1 MEKVILYCKSYW
13 GDLERTV
20 RLYESIKKHNKDN
33 IPFYVS
39 TSQRE
44 LNLFQQHFP
53 NEILLTDE
61 DICKQNNLHD
71 YQGRRVDVGRVV
83 NHIRFNIWRTGLA
96 HNYFCLDADAYFI
109 RDFYVNDF
117 IFKDNIPYTQCT
129 ENEELFLFYSTF
141 KDEFEKDI
149 RLDWID
155 RSRQI
160 AELFHIN
167 GSRVLEFGPNPVLYN
182 HKVLESFYNDY
193 LKPNNLTAEQVC
205 TSIRQEYQWYGYYLL
220 ASQLIPLIPVK
231 NWFKVYHY
239 ENQYTYDQKLNI
251 TEKDLGEYYL
261 GVIMQSNWHPNSKG
275 ELKWGA
281 KKTNKSF
288 GLK

>member
-20 RLYESIKKHNKDN
+20 RLYESIKKHNKNN

-149 RLDWID
+149 RLD
-155 RSRQI
+155 
-160 AELFHIN
+160 
-167 GSRVLEFGPNPVLYN
+167 
-182 HKVLESFYNDY
+182 
-193 LKPNNLTAEQVC
+193 
-205 TSIRQEYQWYGYYLL
+205 
-220 ASQLIPLIPVK
+220 
-231 NWFKVYHY
+231 
-239 ENQYTYDQKLNI
+239 
-251 TEKDLGEYYL
+251 
-261 GVIMQSNWHPNSKG
+261 
-275 ELKWGA
+275 
-281 KKTNKSF
+281 
-288 GLK
+288 

>member
-1 MEKVILYCKSYW
+1 M
-13 GDLERTV
+13 
-20 RLYESIKKHNKDN
+20 
-33 IPFYVS
+33 
-39 TSQRE
+39 
-44 LNLFQQHFP
+44 
-53 NEILLTDE
+53 
-61 DICKQNNLHD
+61 
-71 YQGRRVDVGRVV
+71 
-83 NHIRFNIWRTGLA
+83 
-96 HNYFCLDADAYFI
+96 
-109 RDFYVNDF
+109 
-117 IFKDNIPYTQCT
+117 
-129 ENEELFLFYSTF
+129 
-141 KDEFEKDI
+141 
-149 RLDWID
+149 
-155 RSRQI
+155 
-160 AELFHIN
+160 
-167 GSRVLEFGPNPVLYN
+167 
-182 HKVLESFYNDY
+182 
-193 LKPNNLTAEQVC
+193 C